1 MEPVRYRGIFK
12 YTKRITPFLLLGL
25 LLFTQGCDER
35 EVYSRFMTQNL
46 VKPNCVD
53 LNTSA
58 PYFEVL
64 KSTLALEGIPYRR
77 ECSYRVVVLKSYSA
91 CAFKHGEQPVSKGV
105 LRLEFLEG
113 EQSLYQI
120 QKEFLDESDSEMIG
134 ELVPLMGDEFRRF
147 SP

>member
-1 MEPVRYRGIFK
+1 VEPVRYRGIFK
-12 YTKRITPFLLLGL
+12 YAKRVTPFLVLGL

-35 EVYSRFMTQNL
+35 KVYSRFLTQDP
-46 VKPNCVD
+46 VKPDCVD

-58 PYFEVL
+58 SYSEVL

-91 CAFKHGEQPVSKGV
+91 CAFKPGEQPVSKGV
-105 LRLEFLEG
+105 LRLELLEG
-113 EQSLYQI
+113 EEGLYQI

-134 ELVPLMGDEFRRF
+134 ELVPLMGRELRRF